1 MRILLMDRELR
12 SQCRSQDKGKV
23 KSVFDDMDPL
33 KTHSKRIVILH
44 PKVPFLRAFLPVTQ
58 PCLRVSFSRAQY
70 AGSPLTLREILL
82 LRIVLRNLHPC
93 SSRTSVVPVSV
104 LSVIPPVGG
113 FLRPPSFESFVAPSA
128 FSFL

>member
-58 PCLRVSFSRAQY
+58 PCLRVSFSRAQVLP
-70 AGSPLTLREILL
+70 SPSERY
-82 LRIVLRNLHPC
+82 
-93 SSRTSVVPVSV
+93 SSYE
-104 LSVIPPVGG
+104 LFFVIFIRARVGLPSSL
-113 FLRPPSFESFVAPSA
+113 FPSF
-128 FSFL
+128 L